1 MGIRDRQQ
9 FKNEQ
14 VNEGRTPQ
22 TGAGHDR
29 GVARLPTEGNH
40 VQVSKAVVILRG
52 GGLQNGKI
60 ACLKLFAPPPPPF
73 FFIKSGNFL
82 CPHFNMART

>member
-40 VQVSKAVVILRG
+40 VQVSKAVVILRR
-52 GGLQNGKI
+52 GGLQNTRLHGSV
-60 ACLKLFAPPPPPF
+60 CRVNSNSLWPF
-73 FFIKSGNFL
+73 LASFQAYFGENI
-82 CPHFNMART
+82 